1 MNRCI
6 IGIGS
11 NINPDENI
19 QKMLGLLAAD
29 VRIIKVSVMVK
40 TKPIGITDQPD
51 FTNGAVLIETDMDVN
66 ELKNYLKNIED
77 RMGRDRAQRK
87 FGPRNID
94 LDIMIWNG
102 QVVDPD
108 YYTRDFL
115 RNSAAELGFPE

>member
-19 QKMLGLLAAD
+19 QEMLGLLAAD

-66 ELKNYLKNIED
+66 ELKNYLRNIED